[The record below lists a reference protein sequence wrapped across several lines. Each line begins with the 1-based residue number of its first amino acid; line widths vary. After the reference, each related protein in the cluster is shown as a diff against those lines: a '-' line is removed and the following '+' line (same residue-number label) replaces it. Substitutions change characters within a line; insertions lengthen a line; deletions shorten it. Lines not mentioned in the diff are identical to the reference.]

1 MTQRHPPTPPDP
13 DPFDRAAEALDS
25 FADEQFGLDSDEW
38 LTEPTRR
45 SDADRLRS
53 DAERIRADADRLRS
67 EADRMRTD
75 ADRIRTDP
83 DRIRTDPAPPVT
95 HPTTEPPIIDD
106 APRTPALPRTDAELR
121 DVMHPDSYAML
132 QQLAWSE
139 TGSEPTGD
147 GLRREAAHA
156 WRRRVFKVTLAGV
169 LLAGLMFSGLILQR
183 LPRSL
188 SVTPSEPTSVAEL
201 DRPNGT
207 QPDQA
212 NPTDARTRAEI
223 DAEIDALFPEV
234 ARSRTAPPAAT
245 DTPPVVTPPPLVADS
260 GPPIA
265 SDPAPVVKE
274 APPSAKPAPPSAS
287 VAVATPGPS
296 TTKTPLVVKADP
308 PDSTTAPPVAKSP
321 LPVAKATPSVTK
333 DTAPVAKAAPPIAKP
348 TPPASVAPPPSK
360 PTTQVQAAPPPRP
373 PLEPPLSQQVRAAE
387 PAAPPP
393 ETTERIEPPALS
405 APPPPPSTSVPAPVR
420 RPEPPPPAAA
430 AAAAAPAANTVRR
443 PEAVVPAA
451 GTKELDTNAIQ
462 ATLSRYRDAYTALDA
477 GAAHQVWPTVN
488 QRSLEKAFE
497 RLKQQQVSFDR
508 CQIDVGDARA
518 QAVCNGTQRY
528 VPRIGSSTP
537 QVDQRQWTFNLVKV
551 RDEWLIGAVDAR

>member
-13 DPFDRAAEALDS
+13 DPFERAAEALDS
-25 FADEQFGLDSDEW
+25 FAAEQFGLDSDEW
-38 LTEPTRR
+38 PTEPTPRT
-45 SDADRLRS
+45 DADRLRS
-53 DAERIRADADRLRS
+53 DADRIRADADRLRS
-67 EADRMRTD
+67 D

-83 DRIRTDPAPPVT
+83 DPPIT
-95 HPTTEPPIIDD
+95 KPPNPEPPIIDA
-106 APRTPALPRTDAELR
+106 APRTPVLPRTDAELR

-139 TGSEPTGD
+139 TGSAPTRNA
-147 GLRREAAHA
+147 LRREAAHP
-156 WRRRVFKVTLAGV
+156 WRRRVFKVTLAAV

-183 LPRSL
+183 LPRS
-188 SVTPSEPTSVAEL
+188 PSNTTNEPTSVAEL
-201 DRPNGT
+201 DRPNST
-207 QPDQA
+207 QPNQV
-212 NPTDARTRAEI
+212 NPTDTRTRAEI

-234 ARSRTAPPAAT
+234 ARPRTAPPAAK

-260 GPPIA
+260 APPS

-274 APPSAKPAPPSAS
+274 APPSTKPVPPSAS
-287 VAVATPGPS
+287 VAVATPAPS
-296 TTKTPLVVKADP
+296 TTKNPPLVVKADP
-308 PDSTTAPPVAKSP
+308 PDTPTASPVTKP
-321 LPVAKATPSVTK
+321 TPPVAKATPSVTR
-333 DTAPVAKAAPPIAKP
+333 DTASVAKAAPPIAKP
-348 TPPASVAPPPSK
+348 TPPAGVVPAPSK
-360 PTTQVQAAPPPRP
+360 PNTQVQATPPPRP
-373 PLEPPLSQQVRAAE
+373 PLEPPLSQQIRAAAE

-393 ETTERIEPPALS
+393 ATTERIEPPALS
-405 APPPPPSTSVPAPVR
+405 APPAPPSTSAPASVR
-420 RPEPPPPAAA
+420 GPEPSPPAAA
-430 AAAAAPAANTVRR
+430 AAPAAAAPAANTVRR

-488 QRSLEKAFE
+488 QRTLQKAFE

-508 CQIDVGDARA
+508 CRIDVGDARA